1 MSNKKLRFNS
11 AKLEF
16 MEEQR
21 GSLTILT
28 ALDPERKAIVREA
41 RPEDRSF
48 LCEFIGTK
56 HTYVY
61 HVAPVGETGVS
72 ALIALAQCFFVSKHL
87 DDVGDL
93 IQLTYTHVSEVHRHT
108 FERDAKYDQPILI
121 YLDQLSAKE

>member
-1 MSNKKLRFNS
+1 MSYKKLRFNS

-16 MEEQR
+16 KEEQR

-28 ALDPERKAIVREA
+28 ALDPERQAIVRTA

-56 HTYVY
+56 HTYTY
-61 HVAPVGETGVS
+61 HVAPVGDTGVH

-87 DDVGDL
+87 DHVGDL
-93 IQLTYTHVSEVHRHT
+93 IQLCFTHIGDVHRHT